1 MFRTVFGDFP
11 RRLANEPFSG
21 RERAAFDRR
30 HQRFRGAVAQGAIS
44 VRITVK
50 EGSDVLASGDDR
62 LTSTYQAAVSIKQVE
77 VACPGC
83 VDRIEQLVPQ
93 FEKDVLLCRRVPQ
106 GVAKPWKVVPA
117 EIRDAPLPSSQ
128 PSTR

>member
-1 MFRTVFGDFP
+1 MLSEDFEGGFLS

-50 EGSDVLASGDDR
+50 EGSDILASDDDR
-62 LTSTYQAAVSIKQVE
+62 LTSTYQAALGIKQVE
-77 VACPGC
+77 IACPGC
-83 VDRIEQLVPQ
+83 VGPALVTPH
-93 FEKDVLLCRRVPQ
+93 LTLTLWLPPQ
-106 GVAKPWKVVPA
+106 GPTGAGS
-117 EIRDAPLPSSQ
+117 RLPDF
-128 PSTR
+128 P